1 MGTLIP
7 LRRPAPS
14 ARPLTALECERRLD
28 DGHPALCQ
36 ILYRGTV
43 IVATD
48 PAFIV
53 AVMDV
58 IDAERVAGE
67 RRRSFHVVG
76 AS

>member
-7 LRRPAPS
+7 LRRPTPAT
-14 ARPLTALECERRLD
+14 RPLTSLECEQRLD
-28 DGHPALCQ
+28 SGHPPLCQ
-36 ILYRGTV
+36 FLYRGTV
-43 IVATD
+43 IGATD

-76 AS
+76 AP